1 MKANDID
8 SISPWAVIRA
18 LRRRGLHLEVD
29 DGDLCLVGDPAALVH
44 FPNLR
49 ETLAARKAELLAA
62 LAAEQSKPIEGYN
75 YRPLPGPVTP
85 WPAVPF
91 KVPPP
96 CARCKRVA
104 WPSDGAERLVTGDTV
119 CHWCVTPADVVAG
132 SVPIA
137 EEGRA

>member
-1 MKANDID
+1 MEIVNLSA
-8 SISPWAVIRA
+8 WGLIRA
-18 LRRRGLHLEVD
+18 LRRRGIRVEAAGDRLHVA
-29 DGDLCLVGDPAALVH
+29 GDPEAMGD
-44 FPNLR
+44 FPDLR

-62 LAAEQSKPIEGYN
+62 LATEQSKPIEGYD

-91 KVPPP
+91 KVPKP
-96 CARCKRVA
+96 CVRCKRVA
-104 WPSDGAERLVTGDTV
+104 WPDDGAERLVTGDIV
-119 CHWCVTPADVVAG
+119 CHWCVTPADVAAG